1 MMVTAS
7 SDGYIQYWSMANLME
22 PVDIYHVPG
31 AHFSSMALVPD
42 SHALLLGDE
51 NGTLYQFSSS
61 SNSVAL
67 NDASTTKLTCVTIS
81 QHSSHASLRRNV
93 RILHPRATDEVDDT
107 NNNSKSQGHYGMI
120 TGISTKTLST
130 TQTGSLVFS
139 KDIPRGV
146 HGLVLTCGVDWT
158 SKLWAPAFT
167 DQPLMTWMSHSY
179 DYMSNIR
186 WNPVHPSVF
195 ASSGCDGAMHVWN
208 LSTSMDQPLT
218 GFDGIQIES
227 TNETRASSAS
237 TSTNISSTAVLSR
250 GLNHIQWSLDGRR
263 IAVACADTLYV
274 LGFSE
279 EVWKPRVDEGKRF
292 MNLLVSRGFLEQD
305 G

>member
-1 MMVTAS
+1 
-7 SDGYIQYWSMANLME
+7 
-22 PVDIYHVPG
+22 
-31 AHFSSMALVPD
+31 
-42 SHALLLGDE
+42 
-51 NGTLYQFSSS
+51 
-61 SNSVAL
+61 
-67 NDASTTKLTCVTIS
+67 
-81 QHSSHASLRRNV
+81 
-93 RILHPRATDEVDDT
+93 
-107 NNNSKSQGHYGMI
+107 
-120 TGISTKTLST
+120 
-130 TQTGSLVFS
+130 
-139 KDIPRGV
+139 
-146 HGLVLTCGVDWT
+146 
-158 SKLWAPAFT
+158 
-167 DQPLMTWMSHSY
+167 
-179 DYMSNIR
+179 
-186 WNPVHPSVF
+186 
-195 ASSGCDGAMHVWN
+195 MHVWN